1 MPWKY
6 YIKKFK
12 QIDIA
17 FRCIDFSKIKE
28 YKLVN
33 TYTSSVFFKA
43 SVNVTFFDSSL
54 ETNSDLCLSELSLSC
69 N

>member
-1 MPWKY
+1 MHN
-6 YIKKFK
+6 
-12 QIDIA
+12 
-17 FRCIDFSKIKE
+17 FSHRKE
-28 YKLVN
+28 HETIN

>member
-1 MPWKY
+1 MK
-6 YIKKFK
+6 ILCKIIQ

-17 FRCIDFSKIKE
+17 FRRIDFYKIKE
-28 YKLVN
+28 YEFIN